1 MPVNIGNNTVSSSSI
16 TSSYFN
22 KTIVK
27 PGLICHLDAGNKNSY
42 SGSGSTWND
51 LSGYGNTVTLYNTGF
66 STERGGGGIQFGY
79 NAWGVH
85 NISNAPFQQNFT
97 MSFLFKHTKGYAT
110 SSGGGGDW
118 DWLYTMNNYGNGM
131 TLTTLGDVPRM
142 NYGQWFTDGIS
153 TSTPG
158 FTSTMTLNQYY
169 YITFGR
175 NGNTCFCYVNAN
187 QQGQWQGTSA
197 TPTLT
202 DIRIGC
208 VPNGNTSQEWW
219 NGVIN
224 VVHVYN
230 RPLSAGEVANNYYAL
245 KNRFSI

>member
-1 MPVNIGNNTVSSSSI
+1 MPVNVGTNIISSSSI
-16 TSSYFN
+16 TSGYFN
-22 KTIVK
+22 KTIVNS
-27 PGLICHLDAGNKNSY
+27 GLVCHLDAGNKNSY

-85 NISNAPFQQNFT
+85 NIVNAPYQGNFT
-97 MSFLFKHTKGYAT
+97 MSMVFKHTRGYNF
-110 SSGGGGDW
+110 GDW

-131 TLTTLGDVPRM
+131 TLTTLGQKPRM
-142 NYGQWFTDGIS
+142 NYGQWFTDAIS
-153 TSTPG
+153 TSNAA
-158 FTSTMTLNQYY
+158 FTSTLTLNQYY

-187 QQGQWQGTSA
+187 QQGQWQATSA

-202 DIRIGC
+202 NIRIGC
-208 VPNGNTSQEWW
+208 PPNNNVAQEWW
-219 NGVIN
+219 DGIIN

-230 RPLSAGEVANNYYAL
+230 KALSAGEIANNYYAL